1 MNWSKECGTGI
12 VRTVTRPHTHPFIPF
27 TPPRLPIEEGL
38 DRGRALH
45 RLLDARRSVRWFSP
59 DPVPAEAIEL
69 AVQAANTAPSGAHQQ
84 PWRFVATRDPDLK
97 RRIRAAA
104 EEEERRF
111 YHERELPEWHAALAH
126 LETDAT
132 KEFLE
137 VAPWLVVA
145 FAQKQQDGRKTYYT
159 NESVGIACGF
169 FIAALHSMGLAT
181 LTHTPNPMTFL
192 TELLGRE
199 GERPYILF
207 PIGYP
212 ADDCEVP
219 DLRRKPLGE
228 ALTFA
233 DGLA

>member
-1 MNWSKECGTGI
+1 MT
-12 VRTVTRPHTHPFIPF
+12 RTHRHPFLPH
-27 TPPRLPIEEGL
+27 TPPRLPIEESL
-38 DRGRALH
+38 SRGKAFH
-45 RLLDARRSVRWFSP
+45 QLLDGRRSVRWFSP
-59 DPVPAEAIEL
+59 DDVPAEAIEL

-84 PWRFVATRDPDLK
+84 PWRFVATQDPELK
-97 RRIRAAA
+97 RRIREAA

-111 YHERELPEWHAALAH
+111 YHERELPDWHAALAR
-126 LETDAT
+126 LETDAD

-145 FAQKQQDGRKTYYT
+145 FAQKQQDGKKTYYT

-192 TELLGRE
+192 TGLLGRE

-207 PIGYP
+207 PVGYP

-219 DLRRKPLGE
+219 DLHRKPLSE

-233 DGLA
+233 GGLA

>member
-1 MNWSKECGTGI
+1 VNWPKESADGI
-12 VRTVTRPHTHPFIPF
+12 VREVTRPHTHPFIPY
-27 TPPRLPIEEGL
+27 TPPRLPIEDGL
-38 DRGRALH
+38 DHGRAFH
-45 RLLDARRSVRWFSP
+45 RLLDGRRFSP
-59 DPVPAEAIEL
+59 DPVPRQAIEL

-84 PWRFVATRDPDLK
+84 PWRFVATQDPELK
-97 RRIRAAA
+97 RRIREAA

-111 YHERELPEWHAALAH
+111 YHERELPHWHAALAR
-126 LETDAT
+126 LETDAD

-137 VAPWLVVA
+137 VAPWLVGA
-145 FAQKQQDGRKTYYT
+145 FAQKQQDGKKTYYT

-192 TELLGRE
+192 TDLLGRD

-219 DLRRKPLGE
+219 DLHRKPLSE

-233 DGLA
+233 GGLA

>member
-1 MNWSKECGTGI
+1 MNWPKEWGTGI

-38 DRGRALH
+38 DRGRAFY

-69 AVQAANTAPSGAHQQ
+69 AVLAANTAPSGAHQQ
-84 PWRFVATRDPDLK
+84 PWRFVATGNPDLK

-126 LETDAT
+126 LETDAN

-137 VAPWLVVA
+137 IAPWLVVA
-145 FAQKQQDGRKTYYT
+145 FAQKQQDGKKTYYT

-192 TELLGRE
+192 TDLLGRA

-228 ALTFA
+228 ALTFQP
-233 DGLA
+233 DL

>member
-1 MNWSKECGTGI
+1 VNWPKESRTGI
-12 VRTVTRPHTHPFIPF
+12 VREVTRPHRHPFIPY
-27 TPPRLPIEEGL
+27 TPPRLPIEDGL
-38 DRGRALH
+38 GRGRAFH
-45 RLLDARRSVRWFSP
+45 RLLDERRSVRWFSP
-59 DPVPAEAIEL
+59 DPVPEEAIAL

-84 PWRFVATRDPDLK
+84 PWRFVATRSPDLK

-111 YHERELPEWHAALAH
+111 YHEREIPDWHAALAR
-126 LETDAT
+126 LETDAD

-145 FAQKQQDGRKTYYT
+145 FAQKQTYYT

-192 TELLGRE
+192 TDLLGRD

-219 DLRRKPLGE
+219 DLHRKPLAE